1 MNIEVKNLTKKYGN
15 NSNSI
20 TALETTNFRIPS
32 GSFISI
38 VGPSGSGKTTFC
50 NLISCLDIPTSGEVY
65 YDNINV
71 LSLSDKKLSDFR
83 SKTIGF
89 IFQQFNLLPVLT
101 AQENILMPS
110 LLCSKSVDMKYFNQ
124 ITSILDIKH
133 CLRRLPSELS
143 GGQQQRIAIA
153 RSLIMK
159 PRVIFADEPTGNLD
173 SENSK
178 IVTDLLENIWKEMHI
193 SLVIIT
199 HNPKIAQIAKHQVSI
214 IDGVLGGVYANS

>member
-110 LLCSKSVDMKYFNQ
+110 LLCSKNVDMKYFNQ

-133 CLRRLPSELS
+133 CLTRLPSELS